1 VLIEGSFMEVG
12 NYTVPYAVQ
21 HYVCPSDNRT
31 LYRIVDYRGMTL
43 AEGIEDASLARQFAC
58 APGVTEA
65 LSDAWEYVY
74 RDFDTTWDISYAD
87 RDLCLLAAD
96 TDGKFEKNWPGI
108 SGHAQM
114 ILGILEMLDY
124 ATAC

>member
-1 VLIEGSFMEVG
+1 MEVG

-58 APGVTEA
+58 APGVTDA

-74 RDFDTTWDISYAD
+74 RDFDTVWDISFSGP
-87 RDLCLLAAD
+87 DLGELAAD
-96 TDGKFEKNWPGI
+96 TDGKFEQIWPGI
-108 SGHAQM
+108 SKHAQEL
-114 ILGILEMLDY
+114 LGILEMLEY
-124 ATAC
+124 AQTC